1 MGKGTMNIVGY
12 RIKRDVYS
20 NSIEGLFLLK
30 KNSILTKKHI
40 DLLTKHQVNPFDVI
54 EPTDE
59 TSASSDNKEFTNL
72 LDEVKETFHRIIE
85 QDNST
90 VEKLL
95 HDFKNTI
102 NSSLQELAI
111 LEMLHKEVSPD
122 DYIYQHSINVGILS
136 AIIGKIL
143 GLPKKQCHLLSQ
155 MGLFHD
161 IGMLKLD
168 PSILKVSARLTQ
180 TEYKEMQKH
189 TIYGKGI
196 LFQVPQLDI
205 LISRTALLHHEKING
220 KGYPSQRTEKD
231 IPFLIQ
237 IVSVADIFN
246 SMCTSNTYKD
256 KKTYIEAIDEL
267 INESYGNALNPAIV
281 IQFTNFIMR
290 KQLFKKVILSNNE
303 TAEIIFI
310 HQNEPHLPLIR
321 LKDSYIDLRRTS
333 SLKITGLAN

>member
-1 MGKGTMNIVGY
+1 M
-12 RIKRDVYS
+12 
-20 NSIEGLFLLK
+20 
-30 KNSILTKKHI
+30 
-40 DLLTKHQVNPFDVI
+40 
-54 EPTDE
+54 
-59 TSASSDNKEFTNL
+59 

-205 LISRTALLHHEKING
+205 LISRTALLHHEK
-220 KGYPSQRTEKD
+220 
-231 IPFLIQ
+231 
-237 IVSVADIFN
+237 
-246 SMCTSNTYKD
+246 
-256 KKTYIEAIDEL
+256 
-267 INESYGNALNPAIV
+267 
-281 IQFTNFIMR
+281 
-290 KQLFKKVILSNNE
+290 
-303 TAEIIFI
+303 
-310 HQNEPHLPLIR
+310 
-321 LKDSYIDLRRTS
+321 
-333 SLKITGLAN
+333 